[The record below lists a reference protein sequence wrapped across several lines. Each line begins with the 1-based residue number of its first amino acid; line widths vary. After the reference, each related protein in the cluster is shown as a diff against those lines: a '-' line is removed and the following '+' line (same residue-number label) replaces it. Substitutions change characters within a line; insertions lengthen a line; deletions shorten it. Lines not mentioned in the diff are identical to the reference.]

1 MNEWTVLLHRRAVKD
16 AELIRQAGLEPQVKQ
31 LIALLRQN
39 PYQSPPAYEKLIG
52 DLAGHYSRRIN
63 RQHRMVYTV
72 DEETRTVKIQSLW
85 THYER

>member
-39 PYQSPPAYEKLIG
+39 PYPSPPAYEKLIG
-52 DLAGHYSRRIN
+52 DLAGHCSRRIN